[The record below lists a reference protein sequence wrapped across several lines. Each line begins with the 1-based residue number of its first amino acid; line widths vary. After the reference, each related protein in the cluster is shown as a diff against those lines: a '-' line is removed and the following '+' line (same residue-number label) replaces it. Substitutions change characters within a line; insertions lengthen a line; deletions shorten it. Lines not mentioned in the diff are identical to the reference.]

1 MPTCP
6 YCHSEV
12 TELQLPMTPK
22 MTKKQTAVYEFMVH
36 GGAEGVDR
44 EGIMGLYFKG
54 RTPTT
59 LRTCIARINK
69 VISPKRIRFIQG
81 RLYLME
87 D

>member
-12 TELQLPMTPK
+12 TELQLPTTPK

-36 GGAEGVDR
+36 RGAVGIDR
-44 EGIMGLYFKG
+44 KVIMELYFKG
-54 RTPTT
+54 RTTTT
-59 LRTCIARINK
+59 LRTCVARINK
-69 VISPKRIRFIQG
+69 VTAPKRIRFIQG